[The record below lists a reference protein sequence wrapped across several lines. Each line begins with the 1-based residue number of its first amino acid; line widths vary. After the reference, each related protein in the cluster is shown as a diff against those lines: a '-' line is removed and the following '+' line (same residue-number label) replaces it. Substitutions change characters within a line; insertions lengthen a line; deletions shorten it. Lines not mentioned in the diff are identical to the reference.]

1 MEQNIAINP
10 LLTRVRV
17 PGQTFPLPSRGL
29 FYTNGEL
36 SPEVVEGEL
45 HVYPMTAI
53 DELVM
58 KSVDKV
64 FSGEAVKEIFGRC
77 VPGVLKVGALS
88 AKDIDFLLVALRKV
102 SYGPEFDIT
111 YTHNCEG
118 AKEQEY
124 TATLDSFIQ
133 AAKTI
138 NPVTKRD
145 QFAFTLPNGQIVNFQ
160 PATYDD
166 IIKVYQAQY
175 SLEMAGDVGEEPAD
189 ALARV
194 LESVAIL
201 IGDVDGTADRANVVE
216 WLRTIPVLW
225 LREISA
231 AAQKTTSWG
240 ITFEVPIV
248 CKDCGAALSV
258 PTPLNPISFF
268 I

>member
-1 MEQNIAINP
+1 MDQNITINP

-29 FYTNGEL
+29 FYTSGEL
-36 SPEVVEGEL
+36 APDVVDGEL

-64 FSGEAVKEIFGRC
+64 FSGQAVKEIFGRC
-77 VPGVLKVGALS
+77 IPGVTNPGALS
-88 AKDIDFLLVALRKV
+88 AKDVDFLLVALRKV
-102 SYGPEFDIT
+102 SYGPEFAIT
-111 YTHNCEG
+111 YKHDCED
-118 AKEQEY
+118 AKDNEY
-124 TATLDSFIQ
+124 TSSLDSFIQ
-133 AAKTI
+133 STKVI

-145 QFAFTLPNGQIVNFQ
+145 QFAHTLPNGQIVNFK

-166 IIKVYQAQY
+166 ILKVYQTQY
-175 SLEMAGDVGEEPAD
+175 SLEMSGAENEQPEA
-189 ALARV
+189 ALERV

-201 IGDVDGTADRANVVE
+201 IGDVDGTSDRGAVIE
-216 WLRTIPVLW
+216 WMRAIPVLW
-225 LREISA
+225 LRDIST

-240 ITFEVPIV
+240 VTFEVPIK
-248 CKDCGAALSV
+248 CRDCGEELVV